1 MIKFEN
7 SFHKLNADFYE
18 NVIPSKP
25 PKPEL
30 ISFNKSLSY
39 LLGIKISWIESI
51 EGLECFTGK
60 KVIKNS
66 NPLAMVYAGHQFG
79 NWVPRL
85 GDGRA
90 ILLGEI
96 LDQNNERWDIQLKG
110 SGLTPFSRNGDGK
123 AALGPI
129 LREYLMSE
137 AMYKLGIPTTLALFI
152 AKTGENVYRDK
163 VFPGAIIT
171 RVAKSHIRVGTFQ
184 YFASLGKYNLVK
196 ELMDYVIKR
205 NFPEI
210 NTDKNSKIANG
221 AEDFH
226 SDVSCDIEP
235 PLGTMLQLH
244 VLPEC
249 GGDTMFANMYMAF
262 EALSNPMQKFL
273 SDLKASHE
281 SEHFYRGRY
290 KAESNGASKIEYPS
304 AIHPVIRTHPETGK
318 KAIFVNKFFTTRI
331 LGLKP
336 QESKFILDF
345 LFSHIEKTEF
355 QIRYRW
361 NKNDMAFWDNR
372 CTLHKAIWD
381 YFPNERKGR
390 RVTIKGDK
398 PI

>member
-1 MIKFEN
+1 MNKLDLMNDSFNIKPFAPNLGAVITNVNLSNDINDAELKGIRDA
-7 SFHKLNADFYE
+7 FHKFQVLFFQNQSE
-18 NVIPSKP
+18 
-25 PKPEL
+25 
-30 ISFNKSLSY
+30 IS
-39 LLGIKISWIESI
+39 
-51 EGLECFTGK
+51 
-60 KVIKNS
+60 
-66 NPLAMVYAGHQFG
+66 P
-79 NWVPRL
+79 
-85 GDGRA
+85 
-90 ILLGEI
+90 
-96 LDQNNERWDIQLKG
+96 QNHI
-110 SGLTPFSRNGDGK
+110 
-123 AALGPI
+123 
-129 LREYLMSE
+129 
-137 AMYKLGIPTTLALFI
+137 KLGRCFGDL
-152 AKTGENVYRDK
+152 
-163 VFPGAIIT
+163 
-171 RVAKSHIRVGTFQ
+171 HIHPAAPKMKNYPQIF
-184 YFASLGKYNLVK
+184 
-196 ELMDYVIKR
+196 
-205 NFPEI
+205 EI

-290 KAESNGASKIEYPS
+290 KAESNGESKTEYPS

-331 LGLKP
+331 LGLEP

-381 YFPNERKGR
+381 YHPMERKGR
-390 RVTIKGDK
+390 RVTIKGTI
-398 PI
+398 PF

>member
-1 MIKFEN
+1 MN
-7 SFHKLNADFYE
+7 KLDVMNH
-18 NVIPSKP
+18 
-25 PKPEL
+25 
-30 ISFNKSLSY
+30 SFNIKPFAPNLGAVITNVDLS
-39 LLGIKISWIESI
+39 
-51 EGLECFTGK
+51 
-60 KVIKNS
+60 N
-66 NPLAMVYAGHQFG
+66 
-79 NWVPRL
+79 
-85 GDGRA
+85 
-90 ILLGEI
+90 
-96 LDQNNERWDIQLKG
+96 DINDAELKG
-110 SGLTPFSRNGDGK
+110 IRDAFLKFQVLFFQNQ
-123 AALGPI
+123 
-129 LREYLMSE
+129 SE
-137 AMYKLGIPTTLALFI
+137 ISPENHIKLGRCFGDL
-152 AKTGENVYRDK
+152 
-163 VFPGAIIT
+163 
-171 RVAKSHIRVGTFQ
+171 HIHP
-184 YFASLGKYNLVK
+184 AAPKMKKYPQ
-196 ELMDYVIKR
+196 I
-205 NFPEI
+205 FEI

-244 VLPEC
+244 ILPEC
-249 GGDTMFANMYMAF
+249 GGDTMFANMYMAY

-290 KAESNGASKIEYPS
+290 KTESNSESKTEYPS

-331 LGLKP
+331 LGLEP

-372 CTLHKAIWD
+372 CTIHKALWD

-390 RVTIKGDK
+390 RVTIRGDI
-398 PI
+398 PF

>member
-1 MIKFEN
+1 MN
-7 SFHKLNADFYE
+7 KLDVMNH
-18 NVIPSKP
+18 
-25 PKPEL
+25 
-30 ISFNKSLSY
+30 SFNIKPFAPNLGAVITNVDLS
-39 LLGIKISWIESI
+39 
-51 EGLECFTGK
+51 
-60 KVIKNS
+60 N
-66 NPLAMVYAGHQFG
+66 
-79 NWVPRL
+79 
-85 GDGRA
+85 
-90 ILLGEI
+90 
-96 LDQNNERWDIQLKG
+96 DINDAELKG
-110 SGLTPFSRNGDGK
+110 IRDAFLKFQVLFFQSQ
-123 AALGPI
+123 
-129 LREYLMSE
+129 SE
-137 AMYKLGIPTTLALFI
+137 ISPENHIKLGRCFGDL
-152 AKTGENVYRDK
+152 
-163 VFPGAIIT
+163 
-171 RVAKSHIRVGTFQ
+171 HIHP
-184 YFASLGKYNLVK
+184 AAPKMKKYPQ
-196 ELMDYVIKR
+196 I
-205 NFPEI
+205 FEI

-244 VLPEC
+244 ILPEC
-249 GGDTMFANMYMAF
+249 GGDTMFANMYMAY

-290 KAESNGASKIEYPS
+290 KTESNSESKTEYPS

-398 PI
+398 PF